1 MLNIGL
7 IIVGIGVIVYLI
19 IGFGILKRNRGFG
32 HMKGSIFS
40 PFKKK
45 IYSASLEEKAEKN
58 VISTEEYEWEKSEEM
73 GTPIGDQKD

>member
-1 MLNIGL
+1 MSNIGL

-32 HMKGSIFS
+32 HMKASIFN

-45 IYSASLEEKAEKN
+45 INTTSLEKKVEQN
-58 VISTEEYEWEKSEEM
+58 VISTEEYEWEKSKEM
-73 GTPIGDQKD
+73 GTPIGDQKN

>member
-19 IGFGILKRNRGFG
+19 IGFGFLKRDSDYG
-32 HMKGSIFS
+32 HMKASIFN
-40 PFKKK
+40 PFKKN
-45 IYSASLEEKAEKN
+45 IYPTNLEERVEKN
-58 VISTEEYEWEKSEEM
+58 VISTEEYEWEKSEEL